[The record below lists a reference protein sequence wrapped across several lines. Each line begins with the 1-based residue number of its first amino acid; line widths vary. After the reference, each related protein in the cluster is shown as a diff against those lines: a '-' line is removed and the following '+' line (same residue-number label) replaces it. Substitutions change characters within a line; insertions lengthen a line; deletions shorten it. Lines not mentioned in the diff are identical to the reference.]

1 MDSAQREIFVTN
13 ALKMLKWRL
22 DKMADDTSRDEYY
35 TMRIKQAIAKLER
48 RKIILTDEADDLML
62 VVDLAAWLHSNRDKK
77 GEMDR
82 WLWFSIRGRWIN
94 NDP

>member
-1 MDSAQREIFVTN
+1 MDSAQREIFVAN

-35 TMRIKQAIAKLER
+35 TMRIKQAIAEMER

-62 VVDLAAWLHSNRDKK
+62 VVDLAAWMHSNRDKQ

-82 WLWFSIRGRWIN
+82 WLWFRIRGRWIN